1 MKGSIDYLIEKFL
14 AGWWWPGVSCEPL
27 FLCSAEINWI
37 LPGIYAATATYQRHR
52 RPAYRELFTGRAVG
66 LFNWINIQLLIW
78 FNEMKIPL
86 AGHVGWLGADRRWAA
101 HVGRVCWQL
110 LWEHRITSH
119 HRSWTAY
126 TRAGI
131 EDLPKFHNHEKGPN
145 FASIYRGLT
154 HVQHCNLI
162 VPSL

>member
-14 AGWWWPGVSCEPL
+14 AGWWLPGVSCNIAL

-110 LWEHRITSH
+110 LWEHRITSQILDCLY
-119 HRSWTAY
+119 Y

-131 EDLPKFHNHEKGPN
+131 EGPPRFHNHGKVPN
-145 FASIYRGLT
+145 FASNIIHT
-154 HVQHCNLI
+154 I
-162 VPSL
+162 K

>member
-14 AGWWWPGVSCEPL
+14 AGRWWPGVSCEPL

-52 RPAYRELFTGRAVG
+52 RRAYRELFTGRAVG

-86 AGHVGWLGADRRWAA
+86 AGHVGWLGADRRWAG

-110 LWEHRITSH
+110 LWEHHIITH
-119 HRSWTAY
+119 HRAWTVS

-131 EDLPKFHNHEKGPN
+131 EGQNLEEGPN
-145 FASIYRGLT
+145 FASIYHGST
-154 HVQHCNLI
+154 HVQHSVLI
-162 VPSL
+162 SS

>member
-14 AGWWWPGVSCEPL
+14 AGRWWPGVSCEPL

-52 RPAYRELFTGRAVG
+52 RRAYRELFTGRAVG

-86 AGHVGWLGADRRWAA
+86 AGHVGWLGADRRWAD

-110 LWEHRITSH
+110 LWEHHIITH
-119 HRSWTAY
+119 NRAWTVF
-126 TRAGI
+126 TGAGI
-131 EDLPKFHNHEKGPN
+131 EGPWRFHNLEEGPN
-145 FASIYRGLT
+145 FTSIYHGST
-154 HVQHCNLI
+154 HVQHSVLI
-162 VPSL
+162 SS